1 MSDNVIKI
9 GELLVRAGVVTGVDL
24 SEAEKLAKQMS
35 LQFGRVLI
43 MSGCL
48 SEHDLDCALVAQQLI
63 REELLTVEVACQA
76 LAVAAQHQMPFED
89 ALEALDVVPKYGTAT
104 VDLAELLA
112 DAAIIPGEMLEEAL
126 MTSLRT
132 NVTLGDLL
140 VKENAISPSLIPI
153 LNTMLADIAAGV
165 LLEAEAIN
173 EIRKTYYTWRRAQ
186 DSLSNNP
193 ISQPP
198 VLRMQEVS
206 QTPVF
211 VSQELMHSFELYEPQ
226 PQQQQQSQQSYNVS
240 AAAPPA
246 YAESPQSAP
255 HSIHDVLSMFQQRN
269 PAAEASSPPPPPEQ
283 QAASWTAFVQSQSFD
298 PADVESQTPPMS
310 VVEEPRYRNPDET
323 SRPIEVVQGNF
334 AKTFDGK
341 TTDRLADSFEPF
353 VPPAF
358 EPAQDI
364 EDEPPPAHVLEFD
377 QSDDGQSTD
386 AGVEQFSPLVELLI
400 ESGYFD
406 REDIIVAIT
415 NALREETKAIKLI
428 EVLGL
433 ADAKAVVAASICSD
447 ALRKFELNPDEAIS
461 VLCDIKGGAEI
472 HEALEAVNLELAVT
486 VSANMQMFIEDEVD
500 DSFYVGDVS
509 RTVDIFDNDDFAE
522 EQKQAAAAARLQS
535 AEEISLAPPVEV
547 SLEPPVEVSVEP
559 PVVSA
564 EVDVTQLAFGYGRER
579 LKIAKAGT
587 PAPTPTPEPPV
598 VSNETPPEES
608 PTSIEE
614 ELPQAVITDVDDK
627 KRVRKRNAITFNSL
641 QAVFVSPTEALNTLS
656 EPANRVAPVLDEAN
670 RGFVASDNLGNVEV
684 HNREDEA
691 QFPDSSAPEL
701 TRTMKSESVSE
712 PEESIQAFEPESVSG
727 PEEYIQAS
735 EPKSVSEPEESIQA
749 FEPESVSEPEE
760 YIQASEPESVSE
772 PEESIQASEPERVSE
787 PEESVEKKVRAT
799 TSKAKVRGGK
809 AKTAPTKKSKP
820 RK

>member
-76 LAVAAQHQMPFED
+76 LAVASQHQMPFED
-89 ALEALDVVPKYGTAT
+89 ALEALNVVPKYGTAT

-165 LLEAEAIN
+165 LLEVEAIN
-173 EIRKTYYTWRRAQ
+173 EIRKTYYIWRRAQ
-186 DSLSNNP
+186 DSLSSNP

-226 PQQQQQSQQSYNVS
+226 QQSQQSYNVS
-240 AAAPPA
+240 AATPPA
-246 YAESPQSAP
+246 YAESPQAAP

-283 QAASWTAFVQSQSFD
+283 QAASWMAFVQSQSFD

-341 TTDRLADSFEPF
+341 TPDRLADSFEPF

-358 EPAQDI
+358 EPAQDV
-364 EDEPPPAHVLEFD
+364 EDEPPPAHVQELD
-377 QSDDGQSTD
+377 QTDDGQSTD
-386 AGVEQFSPLVELLI
+386 TGVEQFSPLVELLI

-486 VSANMQMFIEDEVD
+486 VSANMQMFIEDEID

-522 EQKQAAAAARLQS
+522 EQKQAAALLQP
-535 AEEISLAPPVEV
+535 AEEISVAA
-547 SLEPPVEVSVEP
+547 PVEVSVEP

-564 EVDVTQLAFGYGRER
+564 EVPQMAFGYGRER
-579 LKIAKAGT
+579 LKIAKAAI
-587 PAPTPTPEPPV
+587 PAPVPEPPV
-598 VSNETPPEES
+598 VYNSAPPEES

-614 ELPQAVITDVDDK
+614 DLPREVITDEEDK
-627 KRVRKRNAITFNSL
+627 KRVRKRNATTFNSL
-641 QAVFVSPTEALNTLS
+641 QALFVSPTEALNTSS
-656 EPANRVAPVLDEAN
+656 EPANSGAPVLDEAIQE
-670 RGFVASDNLGNVEV
+670 FVASDNLGNVEV
-684 HNREDEA
+684 HNRGDEA
-691 QFPDSSAPEL
+691 EFPDSSAPEL
-701 TRTMKSESVSE
+701 TRTMKSESESEPDSTRTSESENANAIEAPESAQGSDSQSVSDASESVQTTSEPESGSE
-712 PEESIQAFEPESVSG
+712 PEES
-727 PEEYIQAS
+727 
-735 EPKSVSEPEESIQA
+735 
-749 FEPESVSEPEE
+749 
-760 YIQASEPESVSE
+760 
-772 PEESIQASEPERVSE
+772 
-787 PEESVEKKVRAT
+787 EKKVRAT

-809 AKTAPTKKSKP
+809 AKTASTKKSKP

>member
-24 SEAEKLAKQMS
+24 SVAETLAKRMS

-76 LAVAAQHQMPFED
+76 LTVASQHQMPFED

-126 MTSLRT
+126 MTSLRA
-132 NVTLGDLL
+132 NVSLGDLL
-140 VKENAISPSLIPI
+140 VKQNAISPSLIPI
-153 LNTMLADIAAGV
+153 LNTMLADITAGV
-165 LLEAEAIN
+165 LQEAAAID

-186 DSLSNNP
+186 DSLNNDP
-193 ISQPP
+193 ISQTP
-198 VLRMQEVS
+198 VMRPQEVS

-211 VSQELMHSFELYEPQ
+211 VSQELMHSFEIYEPQ
-226 PQQQQQSQQSYNVS
+226 QQAQQSYNAS
-240 AAAPPA
+240 ASTPPA
-246 YAESPQSAP
+246 PAPAYVESSQTAS
-255 HSIHDVLSMFQQRN
+255 HSINDVLSMFQQRN
-269 PAAEASSPPPPPEQ
+269 PVPEVSSPPPLPEQ

-310 VVEEPRYRNPDET
+310 APLSVVEEPRYRSPDET

-341 TTDRLADSFEPF
+341 TTDRLADTFEPL
-353 VPPAF
+353 VHPAF
-358 EPAQDI
+358 EPLLSPEDI
-364 EDEPPPAHVLEFD
+364 DDLPPPAVTTESEHPDVG
-377 QSDDGQSTD
+377 QASDSSL
-386 AGVEQFSPLVELLI
+386 EQFSPLVELLI

-415 NALREETKAIKLI
+415 NALRDETKAIKLI

-433 ADAKAVVAASICSD
+433 ADAKAVLAASICSE
-447 ALRKFELNPDEAIS
+447 ALRKLELNPDEAIS

-472 HEALEAVNLELAVT
+472 HEALESVNLELAVT

-522 EQKQAAAAARLQS
+522 DEKHAAAARLHS
-535 AEEISLAPPVEV
+535 AKGALGEPEVEVPLEAAVAPPA
-547 SLEPPVEVSVEP
+547 VSVE
-559 PVVSA
+559 
-564 EVDVTQLAFGYGRER
+564 VDVPQLAFGYGRDR
-579 LKIAKAGT
+579 LKIAKAAI
-587 PAPTPTPEPPV
+587 PAPKPEPELEPELEPEPV
-598 VSNETPPEES
+598 LSIVAEVETAEEI
-608 PTSIEE
+608 PAITEDD
-614 ELPQAVITDVDDK
+614 LPQEAHDQEDK

-641 QAVFVSPTEALNTLS
+641 QAVFVSPAEALTS
-656 EPANRVAPVLDEAN
+656 EPPNPEAPALDQ
-670 RGFVASDNLGNVEV
+670 VVPSDNL
-684 HNREDEA
+684 
-691 QFPDSSAPEL
+691 QPEE
-701 TRTMKSESVSE
+701 SVQASDIESVSE
-712 PEESIQAFEPESVSG
+712 
-727 PEEYIQAS
+727 AS
-735 EPKSVSEPEESIQA
+735 ESAQSSD
-749 FEPESVSEPEE
+749 FESVSE
-760 YIQASEPESVSE
+760 ASESAQSSDIESVSE
-772 PEESIQASEPERVSE
+772 QR
-787 PEESVEKKVRAT
+787 EESVKKVRAAA
-799 TSKAKVRGGK
+799 SKAKVRGGK
-809 AKTAPTKKSKP
+809 AKTASTKKSKP